1 MKNSTLDKLRNYKL
15 PDDISYGNLFEK
27 SKLKAITFINDLI
40 KNGFLLDD
48 IYLNDFVR
56 ETFIKV
62 IVNINGVPHYIHDFT
77 KESLDWLI
85 GLKNGSKTK
94 NEKPIDSVAES
105 KFKLL
110 VELHGRDTIKKAINE
125 SKYINFQTKRNI
137 IRSINGKKYEMFFE
151 NLELLPILESKTFS
165 ESDINSLLSDY
176 FGETTNLS
184 INSKMITD
192 FNDRYGLMI
201 KNSGKYETE
210 DMNLLLDEWFNY
222 WSQNGLISKSDIN
235 KAEDRKLENKESE
248 VPNDIKNFFRAVGY
262 KYVGH
267 NQKFKVYTY
276 SIGLGKDD
284 PNFITATL
292 DLTDKTLRL
301 LNLNQKDV
309 VQSADN
315 LTSIKLPTTLDEFNA
330 LLAPDTKEKETTSE
344 SIDSWNIE
352 PVYNTMDY
360 LDGKDIYQLLLNN
373 GYSESKYYISIF
385 NNTVDDFNRKLQEF
399 RAKLSNDKALTAT
412 LDYLKDTW
420 FKDILE
426 EIPAE
431 NIELTEIE
439 SMIAELSE
447 TEIQDAYLY
456 LYSKDKPY
464 IDSMR
469 NELVAY
475 FQENP
480 DDKQS
485 MNYISNLV
493 NA

>member
-1 MKNSTLDKLRNYKL
+1 M
-15 PDDISYGNLFEK
+15 
-27 SKLKAITFINDLI
+27 
-40 KNGFLLDD
+40 
-48 IYLNDFVR
+48 V
-56 ETFIKV
+56 
-62 IVNINGVPHYIHDFT
+62 
-77 KESLDWLI
+77 
-85 GLKNGSKTK
+85 
-94 NEKPIDSVAES
+94 
-105 KFKLL
+105 
-110 VELHGRDTIKKAINE
+110 
-125 SKYINFQTKRNI
+125 
-137 IRSINGKKYEMFFE
+137 
-151 NLELLPILESKTFS
+151 
-165 ESDINSLLSDY
+165 
-176 FGETTNLS
+176 
-184 INSKMITD
+184 TD
-192 FNDRYGLMI
+192 FNDRYGLMV

-222 WSQNGLISKSDIN
+222 WSQNGLISKSDTE
-235 KAEDRKLENKESE
+235 KAEDRKLDNKESE
-248 VPNDIKNFFRAVGY
+248 VPNDIKNFFRAAGY

-315 LTSIKLPTTLDEFNA
+315 LSSIKLPTTLDEFNT
-330 LLAPDTKEKETTSE
+330 LLAPDVKGKEATSE
-344 SIDSWNIE
+344 SIDNWNIE
-352 PVYNTMDY
+352 PIYNTMDY
-360 LDGKDIYQLLLNN
+360 FDGKDIYQLLVDN
-373 GYSESKYYISIF
+373 GYSESKYHITIF
-385 NNTVDDFNRKLQEF
+385 DNTVDDFNRKLQEF
-399 RAKLSNDKALTAT
+399 KVKLSDDEAVIAT
-412 LDYLKDTW
+412 LDYLKDVW

-431 NIELTEIE
+431 NVELMEIE

-464 IDSMR
+464 NDSMR

-485 MNYISNLV
+485 MNYILNLA

>member
-1 MKNSTLDKLRNYKL
+1 MKQSTYDQLKNYKL
-15 PDDISYGNLFEK
+15 PDNISYGNLFEK
-27 SKLKAITFINDLI
+27 SKLKALTFIDDLV
-40 KNGFLLDD
+40 KNGIPLDN
-48 IYLNDFVR
+48 INFNDYTN
-56 ETFIKV
+56 ESFIKV
-62 IVNINGVPHYIHDFT
+62 IVDINGILHYIHDFT

-85 GLKNGSKTK
+85 SLKDQNKK
-94 NEKPIDSVAES
+94 VVVVDPVDES
-105 KFKLL
+105 KFKSLIDCYRL
-110 VELHGRDTIKKAINE
+110 DTIKKAISE
-125 SKYINFQTKRNI
+125 SKYINFQTKRTI
-137 IRSINGKKYEMFFE
+137 LRSINNKNYSLLFE
-151 NLELLPILESKTFS
+151 NLELLPIFESKTFS

-176 FGETTNLS
+176 FGEATNLS

-222 WSQNGLISKSDIN
+222 WSQNGLISKSDTD
-235 KAEDRKLENKESE
+235 KAEDRKLDNKESE
-248 VPNDIKNFFRAVGY
+248 VPNDIKNFFRAAGY

-315 LTSIKLPTTLDEFNA
+315 LSSIKLPTTLDEFNT

-344 SIDSWNIE
+344 SKDSWNIE
-352 PVYNTMDY
+352 PIYNTMEY
-360 LDGKDIYQLLLNN
+360 FDGEDIYQLLVDN
-373 GYSESKYYISIF
+373 GYDESKYLITIF

-399 RAKLSNDKALTAT
+399 KVKLTNEEALVAT
-412 LDYLKDTW
+412 LDYLKTTW

-426 EIPAE
+426 KTEQESTEI
-431 NIELTEIE
+431 TEIE
-439 SMIAELSE
+439 TTINGLSE
-447 TEIQDAYLY
+447 SEIQDAYLY
-456 LYSKDKPY
+456 LYMKDKPY
-464 IDSMR
+464 DDSMKQD
-469 NELVAY
+469 LIAY
-475 FQENP
+475 FKENP